1 MRQEEVKCSKDARV
15 AVKARYSGT
24 GWVPKRLFLLNSQKS
39 TCFPFIFL
47 NVLQDHWKPI
57 YQTQIFFP
65 PLVLVVFNIIGE
77 ENGLESQE
85 YLSSPWLREH
95 VTDLSCVT

>member
-1 MRQEEVKCSKDARV
+1 MFSKTIGNLFIRH
-15 AVKARYSGT
+15 RFF
-24 GWVPKRLFLLNSQKS
+24 FLLSS
-39 TCFPFIFL
+39 SFL
-47 NVLQDHWKPI
+47 D
-57 YQTQIFFP
+57 
-65 PLVLVVFNIIGE
+65 VLVVFNIIGE